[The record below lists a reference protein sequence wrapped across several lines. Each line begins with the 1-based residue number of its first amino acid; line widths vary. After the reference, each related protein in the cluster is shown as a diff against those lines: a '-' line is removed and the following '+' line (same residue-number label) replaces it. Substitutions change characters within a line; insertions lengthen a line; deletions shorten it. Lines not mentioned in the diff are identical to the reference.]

1 MFMAII
7 FDSYAQAADEIAKK
21 TPELMF
27 TDFVKSRYAKIADK
41 FAKRNKMMDA
51 EEILDSDEAKA
62 SPDGLDFNLWRREMK
77 VFFVINDCLKT
88 KFKTN

>member
-1 MFMAII
+1 MFLAII
-7 FDSYAQAADEIAKK
+7 FDAYALAADEIASK

-51 EEILDSDEAKA
+51 GEILDCEEAQ
-62 SPDGLDFNLWRREMK
+62 SNPDGLDFNLWRREMK
-77 VFFVINDCLKT
+77 VC
-88 KFKTN
+88 